1 MLQKRIIPSS
11 LIKGIN
17 ITIKITNGITVR
29 DFLNINKKGILE
41 ETRRT
46 DKITP
51 YKRKDRYAVGP
62 VKTTDKINAKNTII
76 FILGSIL

>member
-17 ITIKITNGITVR
+17 MIIKTTNGITAR
-29 DFLNINKKGILE
+29 DFLNMNKKGILE
-41 ETRRT
+41 KIRRT

-51 YKRKDRYAVGP
+51 YKRKDRYAVGD
-62 VKTTDKINAKNTII
+62 VKTTDKINAKNVII
-76 FILGSIL
+76 FILGSIP